1 MRASMC
7 TSECN
12 IWLVGSANMHVQDC
26 VAQIESL
33 AHVSFYLSCITQQYL
48 SSSPLYMLD
57 SHLPSDC
64 FLSRLPAPSQ
74 SLVP

>member
-33 AHVSFYLSCITQQYL
+33 AYVSCYLSCITQQ
-48 SSSPLYMLD
+48 
-57 SHLPSDC
+57 
-64 FLSRLPAPSQ
+64 
-74 SLVP
+74 